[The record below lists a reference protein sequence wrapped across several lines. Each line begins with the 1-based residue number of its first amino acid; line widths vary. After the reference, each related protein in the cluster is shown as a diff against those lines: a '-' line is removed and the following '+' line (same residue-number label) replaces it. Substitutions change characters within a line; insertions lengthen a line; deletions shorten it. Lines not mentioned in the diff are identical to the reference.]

1 MAGKTAYYLA
11 YVFLT
16 ISVICCCIAFGTG
29 YWYEAEP
36 TQDGE
41 RRLFLRL
48 GLWEACFDGY
58 EHTTDYIGKAYYGCW
73 WIFHKEYSYIR
84 SWIMPPWFIAV
95 QTFMTFALVL
105 EFIALGLMPSAGME
119 RDSTRNLLITCV
131 VTFFILA
138 CTAIS
143 VTTFGVMIGVDRTWM
158 PRFDMN
164 RLSWSFG
171 LAVVSGFFAAFA
183 CMSITTYAMQRRY
196 ELATRNEFGSGRP
209 KMMPMV
215 PKV

>member
-1 MAGKTAYYLA
+1 MDH
-11 YVFLT
+11 V
-16 ISVICCCIAFGTG
+16 ISRCNLV
-29 YWYEAEP
+29 
-36 TQDGE
+36 
-41 RRLFLRL
+41 
-48 GLWEACFDGY
+48 
-58 EHTTDYIGKAYYGCW
+58 
-73 WIFHKEYSYIR
+73 
-84 SWIMPPWFIAV
+84 AV
-95 QTFMTFALVL
+95 
-105 EFIALGLMPSAGME
+105 
-119 RDSTRNLLITCV
+119 
-131 VTFFILA
+131 A
-138 CTAIS
+138 CTATS

-196 ELATRNEFGSGRP
+196 ELTTRNEFGSGRP